1 MKCHAVWG
9 IWLNCTWVAICW
21 NIFPP
26 DRSPDWADW
35 RSFSYYPI
43 TCAILIRKPSTDYPI
58 SSGWLSTTIF
68 SPFYLPASSTNAPNS
83 KECNP
88 FPSMNSII
96 ILSCQFI
103 IGWVNSMDSLISFL
117 FFSVL
122 FFPFCFF
129 FFSTDNWTATNSCSC
144 TRAHSIQC
152 QICSTSIWLR
162 IRGIAIAPFSIWP
175 SNQCFSC
182 LLCIHQ
188 IW

>member
-122 FFPFCFF
+122 FFPFFF
-129 FFSTDNWTATNSCSC
+129 FFFNRQLD
-144 TRAHSIQC
+144 
-152 QICSTSIWLR
+152 
-162 IRGIAIAPFSIWP
+162 
-175 SNQCFSC
+175 SNQFMFLHEGTLDSMPNLQYVNLIKNPWHCDC
-182 LLCIHQ
+182 TILYLTK
-188 IW
+188 